1 MTEGKRIP
9 RLQVT
14 AQGRLVDEATIRLP
28 VKDFEK
34 PSYKISRSTRVR
46 CGRDTFACTVLTG
59 SENSAVMLALDPL
72 VHSLS
77 NYTILNFT

>member
-14 AQGRLVDEATIRLP
+14 AQGRLVDEAIIQL

-34 PSYKISRSTRVR
+34 PSYKISRYMRFR
-46 CGRDTFACTVLTG
+46 CGRDTFACTVLTS
-59 SENSAVMLALDPL
+59 SENSAVLFVLRWYM
-72 VHSLS
+72 VFQIIQ
-77 NYTILNFT
+77 Y